1 MFEQLKAFL
10 IPYFKQIGLPENW
23 LLELDFWVPL
33 CTVLLTGIVLPSLF
47 YVIKLIKWG
56 LLRQKQRLLERDLHP
71 WYTAA
76 EIDWATRFYI
86 PTHYQNVS
94 PSQDD
99 EPGRRFIASARNP
112 LIPLFLK
119 KVFGKTDNDNKY
131 YLILADSGMGKS
143 TFMINLYLAYK
154 RRWHIFRAKF
164 NIKLLPLG
172 HPHALEELD
181 KMEDK
186 EKENT
191 ILLLDAFDEDIQ
203 ALHDYQK
210 RIEEILQKSWRFRS
224 VIITCRT
231 QFFPSRDEEPFETGH
246 YKFGGAGGD
255 FKFQK
260 LYLSVF
266 DDKDVWH
273 YLRKRH
279 NVFNPFKW
287 RQLHRAWRITQKSP
301 NLVVRPMLLSHI
313 EDLVK
318 ENREYEF
325 AYQIY
330 EVLIKKWIER
340 ESKKPGI
347 REKYGSVEVFQEK
360 LDRFSHHLALDM
372 YNNREKRGGLF
383 IPKDQV
389 LFSDTGVALDELFE
403 KPGVVIKNSEWRT
416 RSLLNRNAE
425 GEYKFAHKSILEY
438 FLAKEVFRNMEFA
451 EIFIFEGMDAA
462 KRFCQEMIVPALNNI
477 DGSFT
482 LTKSQMIYPLSKLNQ
497 KNIEQVYSL
506 TIRKNGFSCY
516 LRFLCIFNKNIKNI
530 KIIPKNDIK
539 SYYDLISCLFF
550 SVNIDNH
557 TVIMKNGAIFKML
570 TKIKYG
576 EQVFGDN
583 SKYTE
588 INHYVNSS
596 KINEIKNKVAELN
609 KLNYLNLW
617 HLWERV
623 NYINNITIFNIKDI
637 YNVLEINEI
646 KAKVDSSYLIDFF
659 NKKIMFMD
667 SIVNDIENPDS
678 MILSEL
684 KVANE
689 FIKQCK
695 MLQNEFP
702 EITIIY

>member
-47 YVIKLIKWG
+47 YVTKLIKWG

-154 RRWHIFRAKF
+154 RQWHIFRAKF

-181 KMEDK
+181 KMDDK

-231 QFFPSRDEEPFETGH
+231 QFFPSREEEPFETGH

-266 DDKDVWH
+266 DNKDVWC

-279 NVFNPFKW
+279 NIFNPFKW

-347 REKYGSVEVFQEK
+347 REKYGSVEAFQEK

-389 LFSDTGVALDELFE
+389 LFSDTGVALDDLFE
-403 KPGVVIKNSEWRT
+403 EPDVVIKNSEWRT

-438 FLAKEVFRNMEFA
+438 FLAKELFCNMKFA
-451 EIFIFEGMDAA
+451 EMFIFEGMDAV
-462 KRFCQEMIVPALNNI
+462 KRFCQEMIVEKLRYA
-477 DGSFT
+477 DGEFKLS
-482 LTKSQMIYPLSKLNQ
+482 KSTTIYPLSKLTQRNL
-497 KNIEQVYSL
+497 EQVSSL
-506 TIRKNGFSCY
+506 TLKTTVLIDFMY
-516 LRFLCIFNKNIKNI
+516 LIIFFIKNI
-530 KIIPKNDIK
+530 NSISVFDKKKMK
-539 SYYDLISCLFF
+539 SYYNLVELLLFKEINSFKIQNQNDARYLYETFYPEKDLSDFTDFNQKYAFYRDEKKRLIHQMQWLCL
-550 SVNIDNH
+550 VKRIQQIDGM
-557 TVIMKNGAIFKML
+557 IKEDIEEML
-570 TKIKYG
+570 QRI
-576 EQVFGDN
+576 
-583 SKYTE
+583 E
-588 INHYVNSS
+588 INHKTKDVIIEDPLLTPVIRKARSLF
-596 KINEIKNKVAELN
+596 NEI
-609 KLNYLNLW
+609 
-617 HLWERV
+617 
-623 NYINNITIFNIKDI
+623 
-637 YNVLEINEI
+637 
-646 KAKVDSSYLIDFF
+646 SLIDPVV
-659 NKKIMFMD
+659 
-667 SIVNDIENPDS
+667 IV
-678 MILSEL
+678 EL
-684 KVANE
+684 KSADA
-689 FIKQCK
+689 FINKCQS
-695 MLQNEFP
+695 LQIDFP
-702 EITIIY
+702 KIKFYY